1 MLVRC
6 KKTVDGITIGRFY
19 EFKWYTGNDSMVIVN
34 NKFQLVAYPTH
45 YFQFLKD
52 SKSKEQMHDNLRS
65 MLKSK
70 TFFTV

>member
-6 KKTVDGITIGRFY
+6 KKTVDGITMGRFY

-45 YFQFLKD
+45 YFQFFED
-52 SKSKEQMHDNLRS
+52 RRSKEQMHDNLRA

>member
-6 KKTVDGITIGRFY
+6 KKTVDGITMGRYY
-19 EFKWYTGNDSMVIVN
+19 EFKWYTGNNAVIVN
-34 NKFQLVAYPTH
+34 NRFQLIAYPTE
-45 YFQFLKD
+45 YFYFESK
-52 SKSKEQMHDNLRS
+52 KSKEQMHDNLRV

>member
-6 KKTVDGITIGRFY
+6 KKTVDGITMGRFY
-19 EFKWYTGNDSMVIVN
+19 EFKWHTSNNNVVIVN
-34 NKFQLVAYPTH
+34 NRFQLIAYPEE
-45 YFQFLKD
+45 YFHFENK
-52 SKSKEQMHDNLRS
+52 KSKEVMYDNLRA

>member
-6 KKTVDGITIGRFY
+6 KKTVDGITMGRFY

-34 NKFQLVAYPTH
+34 NRFQLIAYPVE
-45 YFQFLKD
+45 YFNFFEDK
-52 SKSKEQMHDNLRS
+52 KSKEVMHDNLRA

>member
-6 KKTVDGITIGRFY
+6 KKTVDGITMGRFY
-19 EFKWYTGNDSMVIVN
+19 EFKWHTCNNHVVIVN
-34 NKFQLVAYPTH
+34 NRFQLIAYPEE
-45 YFQFLKD
+45 YFHFENK
-52 SKSKEQMHDNLRS
+52 KSKEVMHDNLRA

>member
-19 EFKWYTGNDSMVIVN
+19 EFKWYTGNNSMVIVN
-34 NKFQLVAYPTH
+34 NRLQLIAYPVE
-45 YFQFLKD
+45 YFHFFED
-52 SKSKEQMHDNLRS
+52 RKSKEQIRDSLRA

>member
-6 KKTVDGITIGRFY
+6 KKTVDGITMGRYY
-19 EFKWYTGNDSMVIVN
+19 EFKWYTGNNHAVIVN
-34 NKFQLVAYPTH
+34 NRFQLIAYPVE
-45 YFQFLKD
+45 YFHFFEDK
-52 SKSKEQMHDNLRS
+52 KSKEVMYDNLRA

>member
-6 KKTVDGITIGRFY
+6 KKTVDGITMGRYY
-19 EFKWYTGNDSMVIVN
+19 EFKWNIGRSNIVIVN
-34 NKFQLVAYPTH
+34 NRFQLIAYPSE
-45 YFQFLKD
+45 YFHFEDKR
-52 SKSKEQMHDNLRS
+52 SKEVMHDNLRA

>member
-6 KKTVDGITIGRFY
+6 KKTVDGITMGRYY
-19 EFKWYTGNDSMVIVN
+19 EFKWYAGNNAVIVN
-34 NKFQLVAYPTH
+34 NRFQLIAYPTE
-45 YFQFLKD
+45 YFHFE
-52 SKSKEQMHDNLRS
+52 SEKSKKIMHDNLRA

>member
-6 KKTVDGITIGRFY
+6 KKAGDGITIGRFY
-19 EFKWYTGNDSMVIVN
+19 EFKWHTGRDYSVIVN
-34 NKFQLVAYPTH
+34 NKFQLVAYPTEN
-45 YFQFLKD
+45 FQFFKD
-52 SKSKEQMHDNLRS
+52 TKSKEVMHSNLRA